1 MKFVLLAI
9 LIFSLNLF
17 AQTYT
22 FSGGKNNV
30 VQMVASKVL
39 QKAYAEADIEIEA
52 LFLPL
57 QESLEQSNEGIT
69 DGELARIEKIT
80 ELYPNL
86 RRIPVSIS
94 SVEAVAFSKR
104 KDIFIRD
111 WNDLQGRDFTVV
123 RGAKFIE
130 SATRKMKKQY
140 VNSIQEAFVN
150 LENNKTDII
159 VLPKKSAIRLIL
171 KKEFKNIKP
180 ISGTLEKLELFHFV
194 HKKNAYLIP
203 IITPILQEMK
213 DNGEILYMNNAFL
226 REVTH

>member
-1 MKFVLLAI
+1 MKAI
-9 LIFSLNLF
+9 LLSIFLCSISLF

-30 VQMVASKVL
+30 VQMVASKIL
-39 QKAYAEADIEIEA
+39 KKAYAEANIEIEA

-86 RRIPVSIS
+86 RCVPVSIS
-94 SVEAVAFSKR
+94 SVEAVAFSK
-104 KDIFIRD
+104 KQDIFIHD
-111 WNDLQGRDFTVV
+111 WNDLQGRNFTIV

-130 SATRKMKKQY
+130 SATKNMQKQY
-140 VNSIQEAFVN
+140 VSSIKEAFIS
-150 LENNKTDII
+150 LENGKTDII

-180 ISGTLEKLELFHFV
+180 ISNTLQELELFHFV
-194 HKKNAYLIP
+194 NKKNAYLIP
-203 IITPILQEMK
+203 IITPILQKMK

-226 REVTH
+226 RGVTH